1 MKKKPLFSFFEGFKQ
16 SSSERRVVFLLSII
30 VIGLSIFPFIYDY
43 FFVSPP
49 QLIVKNHPVNQ
60 LKERTSNSKLENSR
74 DHSSYNTLL
83 NQAGYQDLTT
93 AGLAP
98 RKAKQLLAFRKSI
111 GGFKNWNQ
119 VFKTYALNKD
129 DKQFLRANFQLEE
142 ETDSTLEV
150 ADSMKNTQAEF
161 DSNKDD
167 TDNEP
172 ILVDA
177 NRGSIEDLKRIPG
190 IGPYYAKRI
199 IQYRNALGGFHS
211 KEQLLETYGIPD
223 SVKKNLIKYIIIKEA
238 YSMIQVNEWSVE
250 ELSKHP
256 YISYKQAKRIVAY
269 RTQHQ
274 GIKSIDELMKAALL
288 DENILEKLQ
297 PYIEF

>member
-1 MKKKPLFSFFEGFKQ
+1 MKKKPLFSFLEGFKQ

-49 QLIVKNHPVNQ
+49 QLIISNHPVNQ
-60 LKERTSNSKLENSR
+60 LKEKTSNSKLENSG
-74 DHSSYNTLL
+74 DHLKYNPML
-83 NQAGYQDLTT
+83 NQAGYQDLTA

-98 RKAKQLLAFRKSI
+98 GKAKQLLAFRKSM
-111 GGFKNWNQ
+111 GGFKNWKQ
-119 VFKTYALNKD
+119 VFKSYALNND
-129 DKQFLRANFQLEE
+129 DKQLLRANFQLEE
-142 ETDSTLEV
+142 DSDSTLEV
-150 ADSMKNTQAEF
+150 TDSMQNSPAEF

-167 TDNEP
+167 TEEEP

-223 SVKKNLIKYIIIKEA
+223 SVKEKLINHVIIKEA
-238 YSMIQVNEWSVE
+238 YRMIQINEWSTE

-256 YISYKQAKRIVAY
+256 YITYKQAKRIVAY
-269 RTQHQ
+269 RKQHQ
-274 GIKSIDELMKAALL
+274 GIKSMDELMKAALL
-288 DENILEKLQ
+288 DESMLEKLQ
-297 PYIEF
+297 PYIAF